1 MKIDDKYRISNFPL
15 NFKVI
20 EAFDFREDPILLLE
34 QDLIGNFYLSYLS
47 NIQSDNEQRIYL
59 QLSKE
64 RLGVILENEMTL
76 CNAFLYPENNYVYIL
91 DFNLNNGNVTNAYL
105 IPNSDI
111 HLYLTIPEDYLVETN
126 FQLNNL
132 TIDVPEIISYSERKQ
147 KLVLDFYVQS
157 QNLIN
162 NIKPYALFKI
172 FNPLI
177 DIVKNMLSIDNRNV
191 DKYLAFSNLRQSSLG
206 ITIEINYS
214 HDLFLQKETIVIE
227 RVMQLL
233 NASEKSEF
241 VNIISNS
248 TNEKFI
254 KDYSIIIKSIIDND
268 ANLFTAY
275 ANPITKNV
283 ITSKIDK
290 VSAQKVKLI
299 LDESFDVI
307 EDIEDVTG
315 TFLEIDIDSKEPSFK
330 VHSTSEDITLKG
342 KFEISMLDKVKN
354 DFINIGKETYKF
366 SIKTMYHPETT
377 VKSEE
382 IKRFMIDY
390 IKL

>member
-1 MKIDDKYRISNFPL
+1 MKIDEKYRISTFPI

-47 NIQSDNEQRIYL
+47 NIEIDNEQRIYL

-64 RLGVILENEMTL
+64 RLGIILENEMTL
-76 CNAFLYPENNYVYIL
+76 SNAFLNPENNHVYIL
-91 DFNLNNGNVTNAYL
+91 EFNLNNGNVTNSYL

-111 HLYLTIPEDYLVETN
+111 QLYLTIPEDYLVETN

-132 TIDVPEIISYSERKQ
+132 TIDLPEIISYSERKQ
-147 KLVLDFYVQS
+147 KLILDFYVQS
-157 QNLIN
+157 QNLLH

-177 DIVKNMLSIDNRNV
+177 DIVKNMLSIDNRNA
-191 DKYLAFSNLRQSSLG
+191 DKYLAFSNLRQGSLG

-214 HDLFLQKETIVIE
+214 QDLFLQKETIVIE

-254 KDYSIIIKSIIDND
+254 KDYSIIIKAIIDND

-299 LDESFDVI
+299 LDETFDVI

-366 SIKTMYHPETT
+366 SIKTIYHPETT

-382 IKRFMIDY
+382 IKRYMINY